1 MARSSKGKAAKRVK
15 KGRIPRYA
23 PKLEKQL
30 LSIVKKAEENNALPK
45 VVGRIP
51 KVELIEPKEEKDAEK
66 VETMDTNQP
75 ESEIKVKEEVMSDA
89 GSIMGVDKGQ
99 KAGFKKHF
107 TVRQMRKRNINK
119 NKAKRLK
126 VVHNATKC
134 LVYVCKKQKR

>member
-1 MARSSKGKAAKRVK
+1 MLGKAAKRVK

-51 KVELIEPKEEKDAEK
+51 KVELLEPKEEKNAEEA
-66 VETMDTNQP
+66 ETMDTNQP
-75 ESEIKVKEEVMSDA
+75 EVEVKVKEEVMSDT
-89 GSIMGVDKGQ
+89 GSIMGNDKKGI
-99 KAGFKKHF
+99 FKKLY
-107 TVRQMRKRNINK
+107 TVRQMRKRKINK

-126 VVHNATKC
+126 VVNNATKC
-134 LVYVCKKQKR
+134 LVYVSKKQRR

>member
-51 KVELIEPKEEKDAEK
+51 KVELLEPKEEKNAEEA
-66 VETMDTNQP
+66 ETMDTNQP
-75 ESEIKVKEEVMSDA
+75 EVEVKVKEEVMSDT
-89 GSIMGVDKGQ
+89 GSIMGNDKKGI
-99 KAGFKKHF
+99 FKKLY
-107 TVRQMRKRNINK
+107 TVRQMRKRKINK

-126 VVHNATKC
+126 VVNNATKC
-134 LVYVCKKQKR
+134 LVYVSKKQRR

>member
-51 KVELIEPKEEKDAEK
+51 K
-66 VETMDTNQP
+66 
-75 ESEIKVKEEVMSDA
+75 
-89 GSIMGVDKGQ
+89 GW
-99 KAGFKKHF
+99 
-107 TVRQMRKRNINK
+107 
-119 NKAKRLK
+119 
-126 VVHNATKC
+126 
-134 LVYVCKKQKR
+134 

>member
-51 KVELIEPKEEKDAEK
+51 KVELLEPKEEKNAEEA
-66 VETMDTNQP
+66 ETMDTNQP
-75 ESEIKVKEEVMSDA
+75 EVEVKVKEEVMSDT
-89 GSIMGVDKGQ
+89 GSIMGNDKKGI
-99 KAGFKKHF
+99 FKKLY
-107 TVRQMRKRNINK
+107 TVRQMRKRKINK

-126 VVHNATKC
+126 
-134 LVYVCKKQKR
+134 